1 MTADFFQS
9 IKRWALLVAAASLM
23 AACATGTS
31 AETPTKNVS
40 TPSQRAQPPSHGLTI
55 YGYNYTDLYIYSFQV
70 AGQGGGNLS
79 VSTLTTGGSKSA
91 CCASVYPALV
101 PYEVTIKWKGREGT
115 DRWCEMK
122 VMLNGPIPAKPEYFE
137 VHFYPDGHIEVAVT
151 EDASKPRLKLER
163 FSYGRR
169 KEADNKV
176 YDEQVGVC
184 KDGY

>member
-1 MTADFFQS
+1 
-9 IKRWALLVAAASLM
+9 M
-23 AACATGTS
+23 AACTTGAAS
-31 AETPTKNVS
+31 GIPSNKGS

-55 YGYNYTDLYIYSFQV
+55 SGYNYTDLYIDSFEV
-70 AGQGGGNLS
+70 GGNGGGNLS

-91 CCASVYPALV
+91 CCASVYPALA
-101 PYEVTIKWKGREGT
+101 PYEVKVKWKGREGKN
-115 DRWCEMK
+115 RWCEMK
-122 VMLNGPIPAKPEYFE
+122 VILNGPIPATPEYFE

-169 KEADNKV
+169 KETDNKV

>member
-1 MTADFFQS
+1 MAIDFFQC
-9 IKRWALLVAAASLM
+9 IKRWILLVAATSLM

-55 YGYNYTDLYIYSFQV
+55 YGYNYTDLYIDSFEV
-70 AGQGGGNLS
+70 GGNGGGNLEVSIPNAGGGKS
-79 VSTLTTGGSKSA
+79 V

-101 PYEVTIKWKGREGT
+101 PYEVKVKWKGREGKN
-115 DRWCEMK
+115 RWCETK
-122 VMLNGPIPAKPEYFE
+122 VMLNGPTPAKPEYFE

-151 EDASKPRLKLER
+151 EHASKPRLQLTRANYAE
-163 FSYGRR
+163 R
-169 KEADNKV
+169 KEFGNKV
-176 YDEQVGVC
+176 YDEQVGAC